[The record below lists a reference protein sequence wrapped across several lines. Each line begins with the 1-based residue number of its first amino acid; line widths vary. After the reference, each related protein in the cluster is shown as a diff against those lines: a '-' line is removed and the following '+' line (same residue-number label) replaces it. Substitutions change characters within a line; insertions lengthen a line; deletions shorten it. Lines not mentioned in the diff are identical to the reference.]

1 MNIHSIIP
9 NSKVN
14 GPSNRFVIWTQ
25 GCSLNCYGCWN
36 PDTHTFKGAKYYI
49 VDYIFDMII
58 KEPNIEGVT
67 ISGGEPFEQTSELFK
82 LTKLIK
88 DKTNLSQIIYSG
100 YTLKEIEEDIMKGKI
115 LSNIDVL
122 IDGRYNA
129 EKLSKN
135 GAIGS
140 TNQRHHFFTN
150 RYSLNDFQKQNRLEY
165 LFNNDGST
173 SLTGFPMEIES

>member
-14 GPSNRFVIWTQ
+14 GPGNRFVIWTQ
-25 GCSLNCYGCWN
+25 GCSLNCHGCWN
-36 PDTHTFKGAKYYI
+36 QGTHSFKGGKKFSTVELLTLI
-49 VDYIFDMII
+49 S
-58 KEPNIEGVT
+58 KELNVEGIT
-67 ISGGEPFEQTSELFK
+67 ISGGEPFEQTNELFK

-88 DKTNLSQIIYSG
+88 NTTNLSQIIYSG
-100 YTLKEIEEDIMKGKI
+100 YTLKEIEEDPMKSKI
-115 LSNIDVL
+115 LANIDVL

-165 LFNNDGST
+165 HFNNDGST
-173 SLTGFPMEIES
+173 SLTGFPTEI